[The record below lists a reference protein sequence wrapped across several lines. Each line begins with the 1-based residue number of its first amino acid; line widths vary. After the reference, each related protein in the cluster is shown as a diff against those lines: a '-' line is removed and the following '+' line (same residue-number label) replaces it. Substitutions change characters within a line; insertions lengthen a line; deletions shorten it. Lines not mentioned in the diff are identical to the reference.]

1 MIGVNKGCYLE
12 EKFYI
17 NDIVKPNALI
27 KNLDLRR
34 DDIIEVNMTFENC
47 CYGKYITIW
56 NTINDKVA
64 REFSFKKFINMIG
77 VNFEIVN
84 Y

>member
-56 NTINDKVA
+56 NTRNDKVA